1 MKLAAINMYVLPS
14 LLSAIDDLWSGI
26 ARAMRSEGVP
36 DVPGALTWR
45 PADEDL
51 WLSQDL
57 FLAPT
62 CGYPLVTK
70 LSGKVRTIAT
80 PCFRVGD
87 AVGSSYWS
95 WILVRDDH
103 SAERVEHLQG
113 ARCAY
118 NNKDSHSGYA
128 AFRHLVAPLAREGR
142 FFGEVLESG
151 AHVESVSMLR
161 EGRVD
166 VCCVDAIT
174 FELMRRHEPWRAE
187 GLAIIGRTAS
197 APAHPYIT
205 AGATDDEVL
214 RRMRSALTA
223 AMADPDTQACRD
235 ALLIEGLEELPLSA
249 YDRMLKME
257 CEAVAAG
264 YPELS

>member
-26 ARAMRSEGVP
+26 VRAMRAEGVP
-36 DVPGALTWR
+36 NVPDALTWR
-45 PADEDL
+45 PANEGL
-51 WLSQDL
+51 WLSPDL

-62 CGYPLVTK
+62 CGYPLVTT

-80 PCFRVGD
+80 PCFRIGD
-87 AVGSSYWS
+87 SVGSNYWS

-103 SAERVEHLQG
+103 SAERVEQLQG
-113 ARCAY
+113 VRCAY

-128 AFRHLVAPLAREGR
+128 VFRHLVAPLAKEGR
-142 FFGEVLESG
+142 FFGQVLESG

-166 VCCVDAIT
+166 VCCVDAVT
-174 FELMRRHEPWRAE
+174 FELMRRHEPWRTE
-187 GLAIIGRTAS
+187 GLTIIGGTAS

-214 RRMRSALTA
+214 RRMRAALYA

-249 YDRMLKME
+249 YDRMLEME
-257 CEAVAAG
+257 HEAVAAG